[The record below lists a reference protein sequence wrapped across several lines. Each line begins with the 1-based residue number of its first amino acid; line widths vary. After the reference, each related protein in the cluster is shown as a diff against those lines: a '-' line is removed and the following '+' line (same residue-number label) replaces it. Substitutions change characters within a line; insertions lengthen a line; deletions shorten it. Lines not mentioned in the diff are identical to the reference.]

1 MRQRSISINII
12 VLVVSISCLLL
23 GIGFSI
29 KNVLFLS
36 RAIST
41 EGVVIGLKEETS
53 IDDMSTLYRPE
64 VQFRTQEGEVKTFIS
79 SVASRPPRYQ
89 VGRKVNVVYE
99 YKNGRILSAEI
110 NSFSTLWFAPR
121 ILIFMGIIAGIIS
134 VTYLFRS

>member
-41 EGVVIGLKEETS
+41 EGVVIGLKEKTS
-53 IDDMSTLYRPE
+53 TDDMSTLYRPE

-79 SVASRPPRYQ
+79 SVASNPPRYQ
-89 VGRKVNVVYE
+89 VGSKVNVAYE

-110 NSFSTLWFAPR
+110 NSFSTL
-121 ILIFMGIIAGIIS
+121 
-134 VTYLFRS
+134 

>member
-79 SVASRPPRYQ
+79 SVASNPPRYQ
-89 VGRKVNVVYE
+89 VGSKVNVAYE

-110 NSFSTLWFAPR
+110 NSFSTL
-121 ILIFMGIIAGIIS
+121 
-134 VTYLFRS
+134 

>member
-41 EGVVIGLKEETS
+41 EGVVIGLKEKTS
-53 IDDMSTLYRPE
+53 TDDMSTLYRPE

-99 YKNGRILSAEI
+99 YKNGRILRAEI